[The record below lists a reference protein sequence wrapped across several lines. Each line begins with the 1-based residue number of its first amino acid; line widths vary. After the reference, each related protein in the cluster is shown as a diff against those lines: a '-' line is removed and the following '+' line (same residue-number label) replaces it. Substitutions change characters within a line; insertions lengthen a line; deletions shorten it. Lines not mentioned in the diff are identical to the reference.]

1 MCKLKISGA
10 ARNIGDGVCVW
21 GGGCFKS
28 NMEIRE
34 MVRKSSVREDMLR
47 LKAPVRESMHGLE
60 IPV

>member
-1 MCKLKISGA
+1 M
-10 ARNIGDGVCVW
+10 CVW
-21 GGGCFKS
+21 GGCFKS